1 MLRHERAV
9 RDVLIPQH
17 ALLADGA
24 QEKVMRQ
31 KLQRVRRDVVFE
43 AVNLD
48 PSLVVDVRVLPLRR
62 REVLPV
68 VKKLDVLHHLF
79 HVLLRDEAVAPPTH
93 HREVPSSSAQH
104 EVSPV
109 GCEVHRVRPQR
120 RELQVERLPL
130 RVDVHRGRDVRLL
143 EPERALVAL
152 GDDRSGGVREEPLL
166 EERRARRR
174 VVRELLGVAHV
185 RLGLA
190 VRDLGRLRHGLALGE
205 LLRARVELLLEALL
219 SSRHV
224 LDHVVGG
231 GMRRSR
237 DGRVERL
244 GRARGGV
251 EASFLLRRLVGAV
264 VQGGGDHRA
273 GGRARHPAE
282 RARRRRRETR
292 ERARRRLPWSFAE
305 RR

>member
-1 MLRHERAV
+1 MGVKSTAYGPNVGSSRSNAFLCALTSTAAAMSACLNRNV
-9 RDVLIPQH
+9 RSS
-17 ALLADGA
+17 
-24 QEKVMRQ
+24 
-31 KLQRVRRDVVFE
+31 
-43 AVNLD
+43 
-48 PSLVVDVRVLPLRR
+48 PS
-62 REVLPV
+62 
-68 VKKLDVLHHLF
+68 
-79 HVLLRDEAVAPPTH
+79 ATIAP
-93 HREVPSSSAQH
+93 
-104 EVSPV
+104 
-109 GCEVHRVRPQR
+109 
-120 RELQVERLPL
+120 
-130 RVDVHRGRDVRLL
+130 
-143 EPERALVAL
+143 
-152 GDDRSGGVREEPLL
+152 GGVREEPLL